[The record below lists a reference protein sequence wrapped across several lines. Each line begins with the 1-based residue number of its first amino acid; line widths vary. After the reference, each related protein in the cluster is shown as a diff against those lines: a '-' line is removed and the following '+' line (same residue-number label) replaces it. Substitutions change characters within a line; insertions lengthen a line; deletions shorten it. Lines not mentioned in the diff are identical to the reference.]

1 MQNENPSENESD
13 RFPSE
18 DAGQQSSASASQAD
32 AQPRADGEE
41 IGALEAQRDR
51 YLRLAAEYDNYRK
64 RTAKETQ
71 QARARGQGDLIKSLL
86 DSLDDLSRFAHVDPA
101 VTDTAT
107 LVTGV
112 EMVERNMMKA
122 LTNVG
127 VEVIDPVELPFDPNL
142 HEAVSTLAAD
152 TPDEDHMVAQ
162 VYQRGYML
170 NGQLIRPARVVVKQY
185 Q

>member
-1 MQNENPSENESD
+1 MQNENPFDNDSD
-13 RFPSE
+13 ELGTDGSVQRPSAAAE
-18 DAGQQSSASASQAD
+18 QAD
-32 AQPRADGEE
+32 VRTPGDAEE
-41 IGALEAQRDR
+41 IGPLEAQRDR

-64 RTAKETQ
+64 RTAKEAQ
-71 QARARGQGDLIKSLL
+71 QARARGQGDLIKMLL

-101 VTDTAT
+101 VTDCAM

-112 EMVERNMMKA
+112 EMVERNVMKA
-122 LTNVG
+122 LASVG

-142 HEAVSTLAAD
+142 HEAVSTQAAD

-170 NGQLIRPARVVVKQY
+170 NGQLLRPARVVVKQY

>member
-1 MQNENPSENESD
+1 MQNEKPFDNDSDELGTDDTGQNP
-13 RFPSE
+13 
-18 DAGQQSSASASQAD
+18 AD
-32 AQPRADGEE
+32 TAAQDDVQRGDVGE

-64 RTAKETQ
+64 RTAKEAQ
-71 QARARGQGDLIKSLL
+71 QARARGQGDLIKLLL
-86 DSLDDLSRFAHVDPA
+86 DSLDDLARFAHVDPA
-101 VTDTAT
+101 VTDCAT

-112 EMVERNMMKA
+112 EMVERNFMKA
-122 LTNVG
+122 LTSVG

-142 HEAVSTLAAD
+142 HEAVSTQPAES
-152 TPDEDHMVAQ
+152 PDEDHMVAQ

-170 NGQLIRPARVVVKQY
+170 NGQLLRPARVVVKQY

>member
-1 MQNENPSENESD
+1 MQKDNPSDYESD
-13 RFPSE
+13 RYTPG
-18 DAGQQSSASASQAD
+18 DAEQRPAAPAD
-32 AQPRADGEE
+32 QPVAQPRGETEE

-71 QARARGQGDLIKSLL
+71 QARARGQADLIKGLL
-86 DSLDDLSRFAHVDPA
+86 SSLDDLSRFAHVDPA
-101 VTDTAT
+101 VTDSAT

-112 EMVERNMMKA
+112 DMVERNIMKTLA
-122 LTNVG
+122 GVG

-142 HEAVSTLAAD
+142 HEAVSTQAAE
-152 TPDEDHMVAQ
+152 TPEEDHMVAQ

-170 NGQLIRPARVVVKQY
+170 DGQLIRPARVVVKQY